1 MPLLQQPRPAPML
14 REPIMYTARMLLPIN
29 GREDFLLQEPKTE
42 GYVSRI
48 VLTPLLV
55 LALLRREEE
64 LRLSDETQ
72 QKYSKGKTLQDF
84 TEITSAVQE
93 QVAKEFGLGGDE
105 RSLREAVDAMRS
117 AEVRFPEHRKAIIN
131 ASHYRRFNR
140 AGQSKYPAGSEVP
153 ELPLRSPAAP
163 SSVKSLLELA
173 MEEPSKALVVV
184 LGSYT

>member
-1 MPLLQQPRPAPML
+1 MRAI
-14 REPIMYTARMLLPIN
+14 R
-29 GREDFLLQEPKTE
+29 
-42 GYVSRI
+42 VSVASI
-48 VLTPLLV
+48 SPHPTQTQ
-55 LALLRREEE
+55 

-173 MEEPSKALVVV
+173 MEEPSKVGQCLIPSID
-184 LGSYT
+184 LLRCKD